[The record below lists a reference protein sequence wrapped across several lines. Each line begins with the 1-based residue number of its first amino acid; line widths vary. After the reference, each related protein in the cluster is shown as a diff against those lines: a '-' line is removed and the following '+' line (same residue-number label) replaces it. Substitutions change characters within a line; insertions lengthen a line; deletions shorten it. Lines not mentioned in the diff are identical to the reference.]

1 MGCLLAVVSRAWLV
15 IGMHSSCCLYLIT
28 CESFTLWQNLCVNH
42 ECLVFK
48 WVIHLLRHLTFS

>member
-1 MGCLLAVVSRAWLV
+1 MCCLLTVVSRVWLV

-48 WVIHLLRHLTFS
+48 WASNLGI